1 MGMLG
6 DFLEAVYGP
15 ADRFRTVRAVVRQ
28 WQDPAA
34 LARASGAEEPPTGR
48 RKPTAGSRAN
58 AARQE
63 ATHRVWLGGPDQVR
77 VEETRHRDGVVE
89 SALTVVGGGRWWR
102 RDHQGHVEA
111 GEQGE
116 RQRARGRRPG
126 LNLTDVERHFF
137 PSALREY
144 FAGLALEPLGAVRTA
159 GRECLRVRAVRRPD
173 GRLWPHW
180 LGFGADEYELHA
192 DPERGVLLLVAS
204 RCRGEV
210 LETNEVSEVAF
221 DEPLADD
228 LFTYNP
234 RLGEQV
240 RPPDM
245 ITEHLTLAAAA
256 ARMPFTVLVPT
267 RVPEGKGVRTEVMF
281 HPPRL
286 NSPRPYLT
294 LMYMGEDY
302 LVVNQSATPA
312 QLDEWEWESVER
324 GGRRL
329 EISDPG
335 PGKGKRLV
343 RLEHLGTHVDIW
355 SDLDRERL
363 LDVAASLALA
373 SRADTIEVGP

>member
-15 ADRFRTVRAVVRQ
+15 GDRFQTVRAVVRQ

-34 LARASGAEEPPTGR
+34 RARASRAEEPTTGR

-63 ATHRVWLGGPDQVR
+63 AVLRVWLGGPDRVR
-77 VEETRHRDGVVE
+77 VEESRHRDGVAE
-89 SALTVVGGGRWWR
+89 SALTVVGGGLWWR

-111 GEQGE
+111 GERGE
-116 RQRARGRRPG
+116 RARGRRPG
-126 LNLTDVERHFF
+126 PNLTDVERHFF

-159 GRECLRVRAVRRPD
+159 GRECLRVRAVPRPD
-173 GRLWPHW
+173 GGLWPHW

-210 LETNEVSEVAF
+210 LEANEVSEVAF

-240 RPPDM
+240 RSPDT
-245 ITEHLTLAAAA
+245 IAEHLTLAAAA
-256 ARMPFTVLVPT
+256 ARMQFTVLVPT
-267 RVPEGKGVRTEVMF
+267 RVPEGCVRTEVMF
-281 HPPRL
+281 HPSRL

-294 LMYMGEDY
+294 LMYMGGDY
-302 LVVNQSATPA
+302 LVVHQSATPD

-335 PGKGKRLV
+335 PGEGERLV

-363 LDVAASLALA
+363 LDVAASLAPA
-373 SRADTIEVGP
+373 SRADTAEVGP